1 MIKANEI
8 LKRQKYYTE
17 TFNKS
22 CYKMAK
28 ALAERTYTQEL
39 IPLRSEVWHAIE
51 QLLSR
56 ALPTVSEKAGGH
68 EIR

>member
-1 MIKANEI
+1 
-8 LKRQKYYTE
+8 
-17 TFNKS
+17 
-22 CYKMAK
+22 MAK

-51 QLLSR
+51 QLLNR
-56 ALPTVSEKAGGH
+56 ALPTVSKKAEGH